1 MIKHI
6 LLAFDGSE
14 PSSKAFDAAA
24 DLARRYQA
32 LLHVLTVAQPPE
44 IGDEVETEAVVEQS
58 RRYHKSQLRGL
69 KHRGDRFGIKPQVE
83 LQVGHPAQQ
92 ILVGVLERVAG
103 TGDDRVDGARADP
116 RSEQLLA
123 QLDNISAGDPV
134 TDRQGHHRR
143 LKPRPERALS
153 HFSWQRCSLP

>member
-92 ILVGVLERVAG
+92 ILECAERIEADLIVVGHRGRGAL
-103 TGDDRVDGARADP
+103 DRW
-116 RSEQLLA
+116 QLGSVSHRI
-123 QLDNISAGDPV
+123 ISYAECAV
-134 TDRQGHHRR
+134 MVVR
-143 LKPRPERALS
+143 
-153 HFSWQRCSLP
+153 

>member
-44 IGDEVETEAVVEQS
+44 IGDEVETEAVVERS
-58 RRYHKSQLRGL
+58 RTHHKSQLRGL
-69 KHRGDRFGIKPQVE
+69 KRRGDRLGIKPKVE

-92 ILVGVLERVAG
+92 ILECAERIGADLIVVGHRGHGVL
-103 TGDDRVDGARADP
+103 DRW
-116 RSEQLLA
+116 QLG
-123 QLDNISAGDPV
+123 SV
-134 TDRQGHHRR
+134 SHRIVSYAACAVLVVR
-143 LKPRPERALS
+143 
-153 HFSWQRCSLP
+153 